1 MAQLSLILL
10 LHLALAVEIEGLLCS
25 RGEEKMKEEKS
36 IHKGFV
42 FVVLVAVV
50 SLLPTVSG
58 QGPPVDDEGCIAYAY
73 TKSENHLFLLGQN
86 TSMFGSTLNVVHN
99 CEELEIYVDGFF
111 QASSSTDFSIII
123 EQGIHNITIQSNEF
137 NATFGSVVFYPD
149 RLDWQYE
156 WQVIEN
162 AKPEFIDIELAALQ
176 TNWAV
181 GISIFIVWVLAT
193 YVYWSLISSYVDR
206 NFIQEV
212 VQ

>member
-1 MAQLSLILL
+1 
-10 LHLALAVEIEGLLCS
+10 LALAVGIEGLLCLI
-25 RGEEKMKEEKS
+25 GEEKMKEEKS
-36 IHKGFV
+36 IHKGLV
-42 FVVLVAVV
+42 VVVLLAVV
-50 SLLPTVSG
+50 SLLPTVSA
-58 QGPPVDDEGCIAYAY
+58 QDPPVDHEGCIAYAY

-99 CEELEIYVDGFF
+99 CQELEIYVDGFF
-111 QASSSTDFSIII
+111 QASSSTDFSILI

-156 WQVIEN
+156 WTIIQES
-162 AKPEFIDIELAALQ
+162 KPQFIDIELAALQ
-176 TNWAV
+176 TNYAV
-181 GISIFIVWVLAT
+181 GIGIFIVWVLAT

-206 NFIQEV
+206 NFIEEV